1 MRTALF
7 SLTTVLFD
15 LIILSNEVAAQPE
28 NENSAKSYFIKKE
41 LTTGVVF
48 SFDAN
53 REELR
58 TDGSYNFEE
67 LENAALHFRW
77 KNQNWNYLP
86 NRQETWSYSVEAGPW
101 FGKGDLIDSTGV
113 EVIDAEQERTG
124 LRGMAHV
131 NYSSRFYF
139 DKKNY
144 TLIDIGA
151 WGHYD
156 LFRQNVNGTRID
168 SNQVMSSYDDT
179 SGQSNFRYG
188 FRAKAGWGIGRFD
201 VVNHYMSASWL
212 LSKYYPGRIFS
223 ESEILAVAREIGR
236 IKHSRNARA
245 GHDSETEWNRLTEFL
260 NKQLLLKLPDEDESD
275 WELTEFRT
283 RLNGSRIEF
292 GPFFN
297 YFNREPDFVYG
308 GYFRFEN
315 HKYCNLNRNRNLS
328 ASLSYNGYKRKDWIL
343 LETAL
348 GWSFYPGLKT
358 EYGFG
363 LKYMP
368 GMVVD
373 GFDDIGPV
381 RHNFIPYLE
390 YFSQINSKFRIET
403 ALAWR
408 IAPNDQFMLPG
419 PEVSVSVYRSRY

>member
-179 SGQSNFRYG
+179 SGQSNLRYG
-188 FRAKAGWGIGRFD
+188 FRAKAGWGIGR
-201 VVNHYMSASWL
+201 
-212 LSKYYPGRIFS
+212 
-223 ESEILAVAREIGR
+223 
-236 IKHSRNARA
+236 
-245 GHDSETEWNRLTEFL
+245 
-260 NKQLLLKLPDEDESD
+260 
-275 WELTEFRT
+275 
-283 RLNGSRIEF
+283 
-292 GPFFN
+292 
-297 YFNREPDFVYG
+297 
-308 GYFRFEN
+308 
-315 HKYCNLNRNRNLS
+315 
-328 ASLSYNGYKRKDWIL
+328 
-343 LETAL
+343 
-348 GWSFYPGLKT
+348 
-358 EYGFG
+358 
-363 LKYMP
+363 
-368 GMVVD
+368 
-373 GFDDIGPV
+373 
-381 RHNFIPYLE
+381 
-390 YFSQINSKFRIET
+390 
-403 ALAWR
+403 
-408 IAPNDQFMLPG
+408 
-419 PEVSVSVYRSRY
+419 